1 MVLLP
6 HSNKITK
13 SSDIINSGIFSV
25 TLSILSYFLLL
36 LPTLIGAKYGYKIKD
51 HAINGLPYMDD
62 LRLHAIDHKEQEGPV
77 K

>member
-6 HSNKITK
+6 HSNTITK
-13 SSDIINSGIFSV
+13 SSDIINSGIFSM

-51 HAINGLPYMDD
+51 HAINSLPYMDD
-62 LRLHAIDHKEQEGPV
+62 LRLHAIDNKEQEGPV